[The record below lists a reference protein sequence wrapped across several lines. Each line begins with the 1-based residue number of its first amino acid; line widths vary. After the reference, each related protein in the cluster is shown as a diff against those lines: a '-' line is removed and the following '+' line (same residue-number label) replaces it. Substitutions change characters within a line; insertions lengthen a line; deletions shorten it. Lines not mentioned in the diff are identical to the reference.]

1 MNIVTIDPE
10 FYVYVPNAITVDGN
24 LYNEVFF
31 PVFADPTRIKKYSL
45 MIFNRWGER
54 IWETTDYNEGWDG
67 RSNGKDVQDGV
78 YTWKI
83 EYELYF
89 DGNRKLVGHVTL
101 LR

>member
-1 MNIVTIDPE
+1 
-10 FYVYVPNAITVDGN
+10 
-24 LYNEVFF
+24 
-31 PVFADPTRIKKYSL
+31 

-83 EYELYF
+83 EY
-89 DGNRKLVGHVTL
+89 
-101 LR
+101 